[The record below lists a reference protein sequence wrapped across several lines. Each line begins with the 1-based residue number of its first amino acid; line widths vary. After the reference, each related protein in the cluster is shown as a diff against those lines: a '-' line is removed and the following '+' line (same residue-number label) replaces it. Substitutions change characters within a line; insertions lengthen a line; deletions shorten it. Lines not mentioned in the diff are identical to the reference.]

1 MDVHG
6 ANGDVGWVGFHPLKS
21 LSMDRRCNNDVHL
34 CVDSFG
40 FGWGLWS
47 WGVVLFPL
55 EHQSGI
61 TLITVFKGTVKMQN
75 RKSFVGSS
83 LKIRK
88 KLNANYFSFLFLLLE
103 HFLLIWTHHYY
114 PSIFSVTK
122 IHRLLMNGQ
131 TLADRTKPGQSFQL

>member
-1 MDVHG
+1 MKGKVGGGWKPTNLTSVFNIRINAISIVPSDGKMDIHR
-6 ANGDVGWVGFHPLKS
+6 ANADVGWVGFHPLKS

-55 EHQSGI
+55 EHQSRI

-75 RKSFVGSS
+75 RKSFAMAYTIKLLGS
-83 LKIRK
+83 
-88 KLNANYFSFLFLLLE
+88 
-103 HFLLIWTHHYY
+103 
-114 PSIFSVTK
+114 
-122 IHRLLMNGQ
+122 
-131 TLADRTKPGQSFQL
+131 